1 MSGTPHIKS
10 LSIAIES
17 AFGSPSPTTGLPDA
31 SGLSYT
37 SMEMERAPL
46 MVVGEA
52 PVDERLGTRASP
64 HVLPPEVNTPCDE
77 NGNPIPRRM
86 GQMTI
91 DMVVTNIGSAT
102 TFATHADTPIG
113 IMLNSVMQSSVP
125 PAALADTLGA
135 TLTTTALTPGVLG
148 NYQDGI
154 GIATSIDGLGEYA
167 FVTDASGP
175 TVTYSPAFSQA
186 PAIGSSMRI
195 GTTYSVRNDMGN
207 LGPSFALRGDGDG
220 WRWYASGCRVA
231 ALAITLSPRMVKYSF
246 TVQMADVRDDNG
258 DPSVAAR
265 TNYVNPVV
273 ADGCVAHMGMTKTK
287 VTTATV
293 NSIASPAA
301 SAQTPIVVD
310 EFSAT
315 LTFTLA
321 AKGTAENVMGI
332 ADYEVTDFGCEV
344 EIQAS
349 DPVAALTQSAFTR
362 REMHGLVVGLDNV
375 SEGNGL
381 AIYLPAAALQTD
393 PNVLDMSTDLIR
405 NTYTFKQG
413 GPWTGDVTSVN
424 AASTVF
430 RLLWGN

>member
-17 AFGSPSPTTGLPDA
+17 TFGSPSATTGLPDA
-31 SGLSYT
+31 SVLSFT

-52 PVDERLGTRASP
+52 PVDERLDTRAAP
-64 HVLPPEVNTPCDE
+64 YTLPPEVNTPCDE
-77 NGNPIPRRM
+77 NGNPIPRRT

-135 TLTTTALTPGVLG
+135 TLTTTTLTPGVPG
-148 NYQDGI
+148 NYEDGI
-154 GIATSIDGLGEYA
+154 GIAINIDGVGEYA
-167 FVTDASGP
+167 FVTDGGGTP
-175 TVTYSPAFSQA
+175 VTFSPAFSQA
-186 PAIGSSMRI
+186 PTVGETMRI

-220 WRWYASGCRVA
+220 WRWYASGCRIA
-231 ALAITLSPRMVKYSF
+231 ALAITPSPRMIKYSF

-258 DPSVAAR
+258 NAAVLAG
-265 TNYVNPVV
+265 TNIVNPVV
-273 ADGCVAHMGMTKTK
+273 ADGCVAHMGMTKSK
-287 VTTATV
+287 VTTVTV
-293 NSIASPAA
+293 NSISSPAA
-301 SAQTPIVVD
+301 SAQTPIIVD

-332 ADYEVTDFGCEV
+332 SDYEVTDFGCEV

-349 DPVAALTQSAFTR
+349 DPVAALTQDAFTR
-362 REMHGLVVGLDNV
+362 REMHGLVLGLDNV